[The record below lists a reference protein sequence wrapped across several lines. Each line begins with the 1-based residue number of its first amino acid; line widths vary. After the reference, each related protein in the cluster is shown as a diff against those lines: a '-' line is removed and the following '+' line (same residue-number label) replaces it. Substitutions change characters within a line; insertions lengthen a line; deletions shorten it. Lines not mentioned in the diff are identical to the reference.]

1 MRYQNLTIK
10 QSTMKKLMFIA
21 LFVCSSFGLMAQ
33 EADFGIKGGF
43 NYGATGNYESFGD
56 GASDLGQIIEG
67 KEKSGY
73 HIGFFSRFEIVG
85 IFLQPELMFTR
96 LNTEYENFNY
106 KIDKI
111 DAPILVG
118 INVFGP
124 LNIKAGPSFQ
134 YIMNNEL
141 EDTTL
146 KIGDV
151 EKDITVGYQVGAG
164 INLGRLGFD
173 VRYEGAFTENTAF
186 GATETAQENFSIDS
200 RPSQWILSL
209 SYAF

>member
-1 MRYQNLTIK
+1 MRYQKLTIK

-21 LFVCSSFGLMAQ
+21 VFLFSSAGLMAQ

-43 NYGATGNYESFGD
+43 NYGATGDLKMEN
-56 GASDLGQIIEG
+56 ASNDLGDIIEG

-73 HIGFFSRFEIVG
+73 HIGVFSRFEIVG

-96 LNTEYENFNY
+96 LNTEYETFNY
-106 KIDKI
+106 KIDKV
-111 DAPILVG
+111 DAPILLGV
-118 INVFGP
+118 NVFGP

-134 YIMNNEL
+134 YIINNEL

>member
-1 MRYQNLTIK
+1 
-10 QSTMKKLMFIA
+10 MKKLMFIA
-21 LFVCSSFGLMAQ
+21 LFLVSTLGVTAQ
-33 EADFGIKGGF
+33 ETEFGIKGGF
-43 NYGATGNYESFGD
+43 NYGATG
-56 GASDLGQIIEG
+56 DLERQSAVDDLTEIVGG

-73 HIGFFSRFEIVG
+73 HIGFFSRLEILGV
-85 IFLQPELMFTR
+85 FLQPELMYTR
-96 LNTEYENFNY
+96 LNTEYEDFNY

-111 DAPILVG
+111 DLPVLVG
-118 INVFGP
+118 VNVFGP

-134 YIMNNEL
+134 YILNNDL
-141 EDTTL
+141 EDTDL

-151 EKDITVGYQVGAG
+151 ENDITVGYQLGVGA
-164 INLGRLGFD
+164 NLGSLGFD

-186 GATETAQENFSIDS
+186 SEEANEFQIDS

>member
-21 LFVCSSFGLMAQ
+21 VFLFSSIGLMAQ

-43 NYGATGNYESFGD
+43 NYGATGDLKMEN
-56 GASDLGQIIEG
+56 ASNDLGNIIEG

-73 HIGFFSRFEIVG
+73 HIGLFSRFEIVG
-85 IFLQPELMFTR
+85 IFLQPELMYTR
-96 LNTEYENFNY
+96 LNTEYETFNY

-111 DAPILVG
+111 DAPILLGV
-118 INVFGP
+118 NVFGP

-134 YIMNNEL
+134 YILNNEL
-141 EDTTL
+141 EDTQL

-151 EKDITVGYQVGAG
+151 EKDITVGYQLGAG
-164 INLGRLGFD
+164 LNLGRLGFD
-173 VRYEGAFTENTAF
+173 VRYEGAFTDNTAF
-186 GATETAQENFSIDS
+186 SEEASDNFSIDS

>member
-1 MRYQNLTIK
+1 
-10 QSTMKKLMFIA
+10 MKKLMFIA
-21 LFVCSSFGLMAQ
+21 VFLFSSIGLMAQ

-43 NYGATGNYESFGD
+43 NYGATGDLKMEN
-56 GASDLGQIIEG
+56 ASNDLGNIIEG

-73 HIGFFSRFEIVG
+73 HIGLFSRFEIVG
-85 IFLQPELMFTR
+85 IFLQPELMYTR
-96 LNTEYENFNY
+96 LNTEYETFNY

-111 DAPILVG
+111 DAPILLGV
-118 INVFGP
+118 NVFGP

-134 YIMNNEL
+134 YILNNEL
-141 EDTTL
+141 EDTQL

-151 EKDITVGYQVGAG
+151 EKDITVGYQLGAG
-164 INLGRLGFD
+164 LNLGRLGFD
-173 VRYEGAFTENTAF
+173 VRYEGAFTDNTAF
-186 GATETAQENFSIDS
+186 SEEASDNFSIDS